1 MTIRVKYFAAVREG
15 LGLGEETWEGDA
27 LDVTALRQALCA
39 RGEPYASVLA
49 PQGVLRCA
57 VNQELCE
64 PTSSLSEGCEV
75 AFFPPVTGG

>member
-1 MTIRVKYFAAVREG
+1 MKIRVKYFAAVREG
-15 LGLGEETWEGDA
+15 LGLAEETWEGEA
-27 LDVTALRQALCA
+27 LDVAALRLSLCA

-49 PQGVLRCA
+49 PKGVLRCA

-64 PTSSLSEGCEV
+64 PTGLLSEGCEV